1 MNQEERNRWDHS
13 NDPEYGQRLLGWIFR
28 SHVWQL
34 VASLF
39 VGALVFLIVSLFM
52 PPRFGTSATLMINK
66 SGGGGGGLLSGLSLL
81 GGAPAALSDEI
92 LTLISREIGLQVID
106 ELGLQVEIFDP
117 QGPDAPLERIMGR
130 LGRGQSRKQPR
141 EEIYS
146 RLRISDVEVS
156 PDMLDSE
163 EMWISADAEGNW
175 KLGELSGANGEAVV
189 GKHISF
195 TPHFGGSHKAGYRY
209 LLKVRP
215 DHEAWNSYKESLT
228 VGPAAPES
236 SVLSVRFTSYNPL
249 LAKQAVDS
257 IVAKYLELSRSKT
270 YDEYDKM
277 LDFIDEQAG
286 GAGERIASLVQQ
298 IQDIQDETGLFSPIA
313 QGEITVQRMSQIATA
328 RTQNRIAIRQIDNV
342 LSAMETATPQELNE
356 IIQAPATPLELE
368 NSLVL
373 KLSQQVTSLENHL
386 STKTEK
392 HPDIQNLRGQIAV
405 TIDQIRTSLRSN
417 REALNLAES
426 ELGGD
431 YGRLNSELAAMPA
444 ANSDMNILNAELK
457 SLRDIL
463 EILEKQRT
471 ETELAKVN
479 ASMDVSLMDSAVL
492 PAKREKPAIGR
503 NTALGGFAGLMLCVL
518 VLLFRESGGNR
529 FRTLKEIRSA
539 VGLPVLAVLP
549 GPRHRRHW
557 KPQQPDSEL
566 AAGLASLLFSRGERI
581 GLVFLPSQHISLD
594 PAAWLQSQSVKLVD
608 ALPGTGPGTGPLSA
622 DGTLPRAQADLS
634 AAEGARYPDNALPQ
648 GRLAVLLAS
657 PLRWNVE
664 QELAARLDSIVLCVP
679 QGACSS
685 EELEKAR
692 TALARLGLDCRG
704 VIVSNW
710 SSARDI
716 YGADELN
723 YVALSSRAAGRA

>member
-1 MNQEERNRWDHS
+1 MKQEERNRWDHS

-39 VGALVFLIVSLFM
+39 LGALVFLIASLFM
-52 PPRFGTSATLMINK
+52 PPRFGTSATLMVNK
-66 SGGGGGGLLSGLSLL
+66 GGGGGASLLSGLSLL

-92 LTLISREIGLQVID
+92 LTLISREIGWQVID
-106 ELGLQVEIFDP
+106 ELGLQVDIFDP
-117 QGPDAPLERIMGR
+117 QGPDAPKERVMGR
-130 LGRGQSRKQPR
+130 LGRGQSQKQPR

-146 RLRISDVEVS
+146 RLRLSDVQVS
-156 PDMLDSE
+156 PDMLNTQ
-163 EMWISADAEGNW
+163 EMWISADADGNW
-175 KLGELSGANGEAVV
+175 KLGDQSGANGEPVV

-277 LDFIDEQAG
+277 LDFIDEQSG
-286 GAGERIASLVQQ
+286 NAGERIATLVQE

-342 LSAMETATPQELNE
+342 LSAMESATPQELSE

-386 STKTEK
+386 ATKTES
-392 HPDIQNLRGQIAV
+392 HPDILNLRGQIGV
-405 TIDQIRTSLRSN
+405 TIEQIRTSLRSN

-479 ASMDVSLMDSAVL
+479 ASMDVALMDSAVM

-503 NTALGGFAGLMLCVL
+503 NTALGGFAGVMLCVL

-529 FRTLKEIRSA
+529 FRTLKEIRSE

-549 GPRHRRHW
+549 GPRHRRRW
-557 KPQQPDSEL
+557 KPQQSDTEL

-581 GLVFLPSQHISLD
+581 GLVFLPSRHMSLD
-594 PAAWLQSQSVKLVD
+594 PAAWLQSQSVQLID
-608 ALPGTGPGTGPLSA
+608 AMPGKVLDSSPLSA
-622 DGTLPRAQADLS
+622 EGGLPRAQADLS
-634 AAEGARYPDNALPQ
+634 AAEGARYPDKVLPQ
-648 GRLAVLLAS
+648 GRTAVLLAS

-664 QELAARLDSIVLCVP
+664 QELAARLDSLVLCVP
-679 QGACSS
+679 QGACSP
-685 EELEKAR
+685 EELEKAL
-692 TALARLGLDCRG
+692 AVLARHGLDCRG

-716 YGADELN
+716 YGADELS
-723 YVALSSRAAGRA
+723 YVSLSGAAG